1 MTNQGL
7 LGIIIEYKKNKPST
21 KFMDNGNLNC
31 AEAQMLIRKPVTE
44 VFEAFIDPVITKNF
58 WFTKGSG
65 KLQVNKKVIWEWEMY
80 NVSTPVVA
88 KEILQN
94 EKILFEWDEDT
105 KTVEFKFKALKDGST
120 FVTVTECGY
129 DMTGDE
135 LLAVV
140 KRSTGG
146 FTTVLDGLKAFLEHN
161 IKLNLVA
168 DKFPKEVFDNDALR
182 NLYGNVV
189 KESKTTR

>member
-1 MTNQGL
+1 
-7 LGIIIEYKKNKPST
+7 
-21 KFMDNGNLNC
+21 
-31 AEAQMLIRKPVTE
+31 MLIRRPVSV
-44 VFEAFIDPVITKNF
+44 VFEALINPEVTKNF

-65 KLQVNKKVIWEWEMY
+65 KLEVNKEVTWEWEMY

-94 EKILFEWDEDT
+94 EKILFEWDEDA
-105 KTVEFKFKALKDGST
+105 KTVEFKFKSLKDGST
-120 FVTVTECGY
+120 FVSVTECGY
-129 DMTGDE
+129 SMTGDE
-135 LLAVV
+135 LLGVV

-161 IKLNLVA
+161 IQLNLVA

-182 NLYGNVV
+182 NLYGNVI
-189 KESKTTR
+189 KE